1 MELTRKIHEERKK
14 MLRRIYRQ
22 SSRYQVR
29 QRAHCLL
36 LYQEGY
42 RITHLEDIFQVTR
55 KTIYNWLNSWESRG
69 LIGLYN
75 QKGQGRK
82 PTFSPEQQDKIKE
95 WTEENRQQLKQVSQK
110 IKEQWDISVST
121 KTIKRVLKSLKM
133 SWHRLRRVVGGQP
146 NATEYA
152 AKKAQ
157 LEELKRLDDAGEIEL
172 YYSDQSG
179 FCLIPPVPYGWQPVG
194 ETVGIP
200 SKHSRR
206 LNVFGVMN
214 RHNQLHSYVS
224 TQTIT
229 SDVIMACIDSFF
241 PTVTKRTVIVM
252 DKAPIHTSDIML
264 DQCLEWKQRQI
275 EIFHL
280 PSYSPQLNLIE
291 ILWRF
296 IKYEWLPLSAYKCWQ
311 SLVDFVEKVLKE
323 FGENY
328 VINFV

>member
-1 MELTRKIHEERKK
+1 

-311 SLVDFVEKVLKE
+311 SLVDFVEKVLRE

>member
-1 MELTRKIHEERKK
+1 
-14 MLRRIYRQ
+14 
-22 SSRYQVR
+22 
-29 QRAHCLL
+29 
-36 LYQEGY
+36 
-42 RITHLEDIFQVTR
+42 
-55 KTIYNWLNSWESRG
+55 
-69 LIGLYN
+69 
-75 QKGQGRK
+75 
-82 PTFSPEQQDKIKE
+82 
-95 WTEENRQQLKQVSQK
+95 
-110 IKEQWDISVST
+110 
-121 KTIKRVLKSLKM
+121 
-133 SWHRLRRVVGGQP
+133 
-146 NATEYA
+146 
-152 AKKAQ
+152 
-157 LEELKRLDDAGEIEL
+157 
-172 YYSDQSG
+172 
-179 FCLIPPVPYGWQPVG
+179 
-194 ETVGIP
+194 
-200 SKHSRR
+200 
-206 LNVFGVMN
+206 MN
-214 RHNQLHSYVS
+214 RHNQLHSSVS

-311 SLVDFVEKVLKE
+311 SLVDFVEKVLRE